1 MMQNDHIEILNEH
14 ARSLRDALKWLNR
27 SLEICKKY
35 NIEDLSPEGMDAFEG
50 LTSRFA
56 RVCDLL
62 FNKVFRTIFYLEQ
75 GEAGTWLDVLLF
87 MEKENIINSARESRV
102 LKELR
107 NDIVHEYAVPD
118 LKLIFKE
125 VMNQSPVLL
134 EYVNAT
140 FLKVEEINQ
149 KLNP

>member
-1 MMQNDHIEILNEH
+1 MRQNDHIEILNDH
-14 ARSLRDALKWLNR
+14 ARSLTDALKWLNR

-62 FNKVFRTIFYLEQ
+62 FNKLFRTIFYLEQ

-87 MEKENIINSARESRV
+87 MEKETIIN
-102 LKELR
+102 
-107 NDIVHEYAVPD
+107 
-118 LKLIFKE
+118 
-125 VMNQSPVLL
+125 
-134 EYVNAT
+134 NA
-140 FLKVEEINQ
+140 L
-149 KLNP
+149 